1 MRFFYNIKLRKK
13 LILNF
18 LAIVLLM
25 LLLTYISLSNMKEIN
40 NNLEQ
45 IYDEGLT
52 TNLIL
57 TEINNTL
64 NRTELEVNNFVHK
77 SDKLKSDEGEKIV
90 GELKVKLGKFDKEIN
105 DLIIRYEATD
115 PNEESKLT
123 MEKFKVEYNEFIN
136 QRDNMV
142 NLINSDFANTD
153 IANKNLEKKFD
164 ILDTLIGQ
172 IIDNNISQATVLKD
186 ESAESYE
193 SSYANFIIIIVLII
207 ILGLISNSILA
218 FSLTGPLRV
227 AVSNANSLAEGDFS
241 KRIPD
246 KYLNRRDEI
255 GELINA
261 FDNINIK
268 LRDLITRFSDRSM
281 EVSSLSEEL
290 SATVEEVSAQIQ
302 NINSN
307 VQQIAAGSEE
317 IGTSISKMTS
327 SSNQILDQANILDE
341 KSIEG
346 SRIVEEIKIRAEKM
360 KEEGNNSKIKLK
372 RLNEEKLTEIHQAIE
387 KGKVVDGI
395 GRMADGIS
403 DIAEQTNLLALN
415 ASIEAARAGEHGKGF
430 AVVADEVKKLAEESS
445 QTVEDIKKVI
455 FEVRAAFND
464 IAKSSTG
471 LIKFIDE
478 DVVADYEELIESGEL
493 YNKDALTVE
502 KLVDDFKVRAIEIK
516 NNIKEFNLSLEQ
528 VASAMEESNMGSQD
542 INDNINQTATAIEE
556 VSKVAMSQATISEEL
571 NKDIIDNFKLEEDIY

>member
-1 MRFFYNIKLRKK
+1 MKFFYNIKLRVK
-13 LILNF
+13 LIFNF
-18 LAIVLLM
+18 LAIVILM
-25 LLLTYISLSNMKEIN
+25 LLLTYISLNNMKEIN

-45 IYDEGLT
+45 IYHEGLT

-57 TEINNTL
+57 SEIQKNL
-64 NRTELEVNNFVHK
+64 NYSQLKVNNVLYK
-77 SDKLKSDEGEKIV
+77 SAVIEDDNISISELRSELAKIDQETN
-90 GELKVKLGKFDKEIN
+90 ELILQ
-105 DLIIRYEATD
+105 YEATN
-115 PNEESKLT
+115 PSIEAKKT
-123 MEKFKVEYNEFIN
+123 MEEFKEVYNEFIT
-136 QRDNMV
+136 QRDNMAD
-142 NLINSDFANTD
+142 LISSGLVDLN
-153 IANKNLEKKFD
+153 IAYSNLEDKFD
-164 ILDTLIGQ
+164 SLNILIAS
-172 IIDNNISQATVLKD
+172 IIDTNINQATALKN
-186 ESAESYE
+186 ESARSYDD
-193 SSYANFIIIIVLII
+193 SYLNFLIIIVLII
-207 ILGLISNSILA
+207 LLGIISNSILA
-218 FSLTGPLRV
+218 FSLTGPLKV
-227 AVSNANSLAEGDFS
+227 AVSNANSIADGDFS
-241 KRIPD
+241 KKIPK
-246 KYLNRRDEI
+246 KYLNRKDEI
-255 GELINA
+255 GELVNA
-261 FDNINIK
+261 FNNINIK
-268 LRDLITRFSDRSM
+268 LKNLIIRFSDRSM

-317 IGTSISKMTS
+317 IGTSISKMS
-327 SSNQILDQANILDE
+327 LSSNQILDQANILDE

-372 RLNEEKLTEIHQAIE
+372 KLNEEKLTEIHLAIE

-395 GRMADGIS
+395 GRMADDIS
-403 DIAEQTNLLALN
+403 DIADQTNLLALN

-445 QTVEDIKKVI
+445 KTVEDIKKVI

-478 DVVADYEELIESGEL
+478 DVVADYEELIESGNL

-502 KLVDDFKVRAIEIK
+502 KLVNDFKSRAIDIK
-516 NNIKEFNLSLEQ
+516 TNIKEFNLSLEM
-528 VASAMEESNMGSQD
+528 VASAIKESNMGSQD

-556 VSKVAMSQATISEEL
+556 VSKVAMSQANISEEL
-571 NKDIIDNFKLEEDIY
+571 NKDIIDNFKLEEDIN